1 MMMMMMMMLMMAMT
15 MMAMMIMVMILTVL
29 MDTGI
34 IVRSQLR
41 TKSSMDAAS
50 LKKHLTF
57 DLRKVG
63 KKIFQLQPPL
73 LNIKQASSP
82 DASLLY
88 MYL

>member
-1 MMMMMMMMLMMAMT
+1 MMMMMMMMMT
-15 MMAMMIMVMILTVL
+15 MMMMIMII

>member
-50 LKKHLTF
+50 LKKHLISGMLGKNIPTLATF
-57 DLRKVG
+57 AKH
-63 KKIFQLQPPL
+63 
-73 LNIKQASSP
+73 
-82 DASLLY
+82 
-88 MYL
+88 